1 MLSVH
6 EQEALYRVHEGP
18 TPPKLDALRE
28 YLKTLG
34 LQLAGGETP
43 SAKDY
48 ATLMSKVNARE
59 DAPALQSIV
68 LRSMQQ
74 AVYSPDNAGHFGLAY
89 DAYAH
94 FTSPIRR
101 YPDLLVHRA
110 LKAVLMGRVYSPI
123 QTAADPVMPLHKK
136 KKPPVADKKEAKKP
150 LDAKVHAA
158 WARLGTLC
166 SAYER
171 RADEASRD
179 VESWLK
185 CQYMQQ
191 HLGEVFSGTITG
203 VASFGLFVVLDG
215 LYVEGSV
222 HITELGAEY
231 FQHIEVSHELRGSRT
246 GKRYVVGQTVHVQVA
261 RIDLE
266 ARRIELKLTQADV
279 AMKAGGELTAN
290 PKLLSEEL
298 LASKPV
304 KPTAKKA
311 APAKTVKE
319 KVKTAAAPVV
329 ATPVKTA
336 PSKKAAPAK
345 QAKVAKPVTQV
356 IKQGKKAN
364 NSGGKK
370 TATVEVKK
378 ATPAKKAAPQQKAA
392 LLKGR

>member
-1 MLSVH
+1 
-6 EQEALYRVHEGP
+6 
-18 TPPKLDALRE
+18 
-28 YLKTLG
+28 
-34 LQLAGGETP
+34 
-43 SAKDY
+43 
-48 ATLMSKVNARE
+48 
-59 DAPALQSIV
+59 
-68 LRSMQQ
+68 
-74 AVYSPDNAGHFGLAY
+74 
-89 DAYAH
+89 
-94 FTSPIRR
+94 
-101 YPDLLVHRA
+101 
-110 LKAVLMGRVYSPI
+110 
-123 QTAADPVMPLHKK
+123 MPLHKK
-136 KKPPVADKKEAKKP
+136 KKPAPADKKEAKKP

-279 AMKAGGELTAN
+279 ALKAGGELTAN
-290 PKLLSEEL
+290 PKLLSEET
-298 LASKPV
+298 LASKPT
-304 KPTAKKA
+304 KPVAKKA
-311 APAKTVKE
+311 APAKKVKE
-319 KVKTAAAPVV
+319 KVKTVADPVFTV
-329 ATPVKTA
+329 PVKT
-336 PSKKAAPAK
+336 PPTKKTAPAK
-345 QAKVAKPVTQV
+345 QAKAAKPVTQV

-364 NSGGKK
+364 NSNAK
-370 TATVEVKK
+370 KK
-378 ATPAKKAAPQQKAA
+378 ASDPVKTSAPEKKAAPKQKAA

>member
-1 MLSVH
+1 
-6 EQEALYRVHEGP
+6 
-18 TPPKLDALRE
+18 
-28 YLKTLG
+28 
-34 LQLAGGETP
+34 
-43 SAKDY
+43 
-48 ATLMSKVNARE
+48 
-59 DAPALQSIV
+59 
-68 LRSMQQ
+68 
-74 AVYSPDNAGHFGLAY
+74 
-89 DAYAH
+89 
-94 FTSPIRR
+94 
-101 YPDLLVHRA
+101 
-110 LKAVLMGRVYSPI
+110 
-123 QTAADPVMPLHKK
+123 
-136 KKPPVADKKEAKKP
+136 
-150 LDAKVHAA
+150 
-158 WARLGTLC
+158 
-166 SAYER
+166 
-171 RADEASRD
+171 
-179 VESWLK
+179 
-185 CQYMQQ
+185 MQQ

-319 KVKTAAAPVV
+319 KVKTAAAPV
-329 ATPVKTA
+329 KTA